1 MNTSAIEG
9 SIRSIHNPTSV
20 IQTNLMML
28 KRSECLWPLAS
39 IALLGFLSVFIGPP
53 PAFAQ
58 SGGRLPNRPLESE
71 LRFSVGKQGR
81 QLIIPVV
88 VEGTELPLVLD
99 TGCTASSIDV
109 RFFQGKSS
117 EPAGRHEIR
126 SSNGTSMLFSYACKS
141 IALRD
146 HVLGED
152 VQVLGTDL
160 AWIQR
165 YTGDNVC
172 GILGMDFLRHHLL
185 FIDFDEGIVAFLPPD
200 QVKRLGDVAPIPLQ
214 FEANCP
220 YVAVTLPGGK
230 IESFLI
236 DLGANATTLRKA
248 SFDEM
253 TMAGHL
259 ALGRACEV
267 LSIHGRSDAAEGI
280 LDEMQLGQHSI
291 LGKVVLSGSSST
303 IGRDFLSRYQIL
315 LDFPRGQLF
324 IQPGKAFDKPES
336 VATWGARFMWIDQR
350 FVLDFVRENGPASQA
365 GLQVADELRSIDG
378 KEVQAMDLFEISQ
391 VVSSAPGRRLSIEYL
406 RQESVHSTE
415 VVLEK
420 R

>member
-1 MNTSAIEG
+1 MNTSAIVG
-9 SIRSIHNPTSV
+9 CSRSIHNPIIV

-28 KRSECLWPLAS
+28 KRNKCIWALTS
-39 IALLGFLSVFIGPP
+39 IALLSFLSLFIGSP

-58 SGGRLPNRPLESE
+58 SRGRLPNRPLQSE

-88 VEGTELPLVLD
+88 VEGKELPLVLD

-109 RFFQGKSS
+109 RFFQCKSS
-117 EPAGRHEIR
+117 EPAGRYEIR
-126 SSNGTSMLFSYACKS
+126 SSNGSSKLFAYPCKS

-172 GILGMDFLRHHLL
+172 GILGMDFLKHHLL
-185 FIDFDEGIVAFLPPD
+185 NIDFDEGIVAFLPPD

-214 FEANCP
+214 FEGNCP
-220 YVAVTLPGGK
+220 SVAVTLPGGK

-236 DLGANATTLRKA
+236 DLGADATSLRKA

-259 ALGRACEV
+259 ALGRGCE
-267 LSIHGRSDAAEGI
+267 LQTIHGRSDVAEGI
-280 LDEMQLGQHSI
+280 LDEMQLGQHLI
-291 LGKVVLSGSSST
+291 VGKVVISSSLST

-324 IQPGKAFDKPES
+324 IQPAKAFDKPES
-336 VATWGARFMWIDQR
+336 LATWGARFMWIDQR
-350 FVLDFVRENGPASQA
+350 VVLDFVRENGPASQA

-391 VVSSAPGRRLSIEYL
+391 VVSSAPGRRISIEYL
-406 RQESVHSTE
+406 RQESVHTTE